1 MSQNFKRRIS
11 LFPNSLSKFQN
22 SIKER
27 KDLADIDTFNKKIIN
42 KNTPPKKEKKM
53 KLSLLQTPIIEK
65 NKLRKISIYS
75 PISFCDIPTPITN
88 YENFRK
94 KEININKKLISNFN
108 INMLPEEEKDMNDII
123 NINMTSM
130 LPKGKV
136 KKINCDYRKGIN
148 NNKNITLVN
157 KDNKQVSFKLYND
170 KDIYGKNDI
179 IKECDLNNIDNK
191 TEQNSD
197 DEEIQ
202 SKCNKCF
209 FELNNAFDFIEKS
222 PNFLMDKIKYG
233 NKSM

>member
-1 MSQNFKRRIS
+1 MAQNFKRRIS

-88 YENFRK
+88 YDNFRK

-123 NINMTSM
+123 NINKTSM
-130 LPKGKV
+130 FPKGKV
-136 KKINCDYRKGIN
+136 KKLNCDYRKGIN
-148 NNKNITLVN
+148 NKNITLVN
-157 KDNKQVSFKLYND
+157 NDNKKVSFKLYND

-179 IKECDLNNIDNK
+179 IKEYDINNINNK

-202 SKCNKCF
+202 SKYNKWF
-209 FELNNAFDFIEKS
+209 FELNNAFDFIKNN
-222 PNFLMDKIKYG
+222 PNYLMDKIKYG
-233 NKSM
+233 NKFM